1 MYDAL
6 ENGKERNESYN
17 WFDLRDR
24 EHTECRLRLTERI
37 QAFEKIQRQISE
49 TKTIKS
55 CKSHR
60 SESVASSRSARL
72 LRLEAAAKSSAR
84 LRAKMEFYGGRELP
98 LKNRNYKI
106 FLYKFFLYFLKKN
119 HIGMAENCHLKRNN
133 RHGRELPFEKK
144 IHIGMAENCHRK
156 KISYRHGR
164 ELPLEKKSY
173 RHGRELPLHTR
184 TVAKTCILQHLNSK
198 KVVHSKIL
206 ILNVL

>member
-1 MYDAL
+1 M
-6 ENGKERNESYN
+6 
-17 WFDLRDR
+17 
-24 EHTECRLRLTERI
+24 ECRLRLTQRI

-98 LKNRNYKI
+98 LKNRDYKI

-119 HIGMAENCHLKRNN
+119 HIGMAENCHLKKNHIGMAEN
-133 RHGRELPFEKK
+133 CHLKKNHRHGRELPFEKK

-164 ELPLEKKSY
+164 ELPFEKKSSAW
-173 RHGRELPLHTR
+173 PR
-184 TVAKTCILQHLNSK
+184 TAI
-198 KVVHSKIL
+198 
-206 ILNVL
+206 